1 MDDKLELRAAVA
13 DEAAEIAALLAT
25 SWRENYAELLG
36 GYRTELLIGEYC
48 GVGRISAEIS
58 AARAGDGWLGWL
70 VARTDGELVG
80 AAAGG
85 ITTIGSG
92 EIYTLC
98 VAAAHSGKGI
108 ATALVTAA
116 TEQQRARG
124 ATEQWVGV
132 YGSRDPAIGLFT
144 RLGFAPVAS
153 GDRQA
158 EGVTPTDGSPSLVRI
173 RREV

>member
-1 MDDKLELRAAVA
+1 MADKLEPRAAVA

-36 GYRTELLIGEYC
+36 GYRTELLVGEYC
-48 GVGRISAEIS
+48 GVGRISAETS

-98 VAAAHSGKGI
+98 IASAHSGKGI
-108 ATALVTAA
+108 AGALVRAA

-124 ATEQWVGV
+124 ATEQSVGV
-132 YGSRDPAIGLFT
+132 YGSGDPAFGFFT
-144 RLGFAPVAS
+144 RHGFAPV
-153 GDRQA
+153 GPGHHPA
-158 EGVTPTDGSPSLVRI
+158 EGVAPSDGSPPLVRI
-173 RREV
+173 RREI